1 MILVSGCSETT
12 NKGGDY
18 YDDVDVVMA
27 VMVVIIWFLIVQVG
41 KIFTSKNKT
50 DNGEVLFTKTVEGV
64 EDHHGGS
71 GLCRDMLME
80 IEKSTLM
87 KIGLLRLLFWMLKS

>member
-27 VMVVIIWFLIVQVG
+27 VMVVIGWFLIVQVG
-41 KIFTSKNKT
+41 KFLHQRTKQIMEKFSSPRRLRALKIIT
-50 DNGEVLFTKTVEGV
+50 EVVVYAGTCSWKWR
-64 EDHHGGS
+64 S
-71 GLCRDMLME
+71 RP
-80 IEKSTLM
+80 
-87 KIGLLRLLFWMLKS
+87 